1 MKKIVNDLIKRYEAD
16 TITSEEAANVFVHS
30 LRKCAGDDKKLLD
43 LIRSLSKRYNETGA
57 PLLYRMSAACY
68 EAIEL
73 GKGIDACGKCLKM
86 CDYEAAPGYSVNES
100 LAMKD
105 EQVTGCKELNVSVE
119 ENLHPAKGLG
129 RYFPEDACVVAISEK
144 EKVYC
149 YKEPDGALVL
159 LGVENCNQDI
169 LCDEDT
175 FIEGELPFY
184 FTATT
189 HFVSPVFKIGMLST
203 LLNELLLH
211 IGYPYVRIKK
221 KVLYTAPDVR
231 LINEDD
237 MWDDPWQGLDLEN
250 VYGRNVVLKKL
261 EAMNDKALSQPLKEV
276 LAVAALLYDDLF
288 IKKISEPERI
298 KEVMKRFLKD
308 KNI

>member
-1 MKKIVNDLIKRYEAD
+1 MKKIANDLMNRYEANS
-16 TITSEEAANVFVHS
+16 ITSEEAANVFVHS
-30 LRKCAGDDKKLLD
+30 LRKCAGDDEKLLA
-43 LIRSLSKRYNETGA
+43 LVRSFSNRYNGSNGL
-57 PLLYRMSAACY
+57 LLYKMSAACY
-68 EAIEL
+68 EAIGL
-73 GKGIDACGKCLKM
+73 GKGMNACGKCLKM
-86 CDYEAAPGYSVNES
+86 FDYEATSGYSVNEK
-100 LAMKD
+100 LAMKYGRII
-105 EQVTGCKELNVSVE
+105 GCKELNVSVE
-119 ENLHPAKGLG
+119 ENLRQAKGIG
-129 RYFPEDACVVAISEK
+129 EYFTEDACVVAISEK

-149 YKEPDGALVL
+149 YKEHDGALVL
-159 LGVENCNQDI
+159 LSVENCNQDI

-189 HFVSPVFKIGMLST
+189 HFVSPVFKLGMLST

-211 IGYPYVRIKK
+211 IGYPYMRIKK
-221 KVLYTAPDVR
+221 KVLYTAADVR